1 MLAILL
7 GTLIGLSLGMIGGG
21 GSILTVPILV
31 FIMGQDAHMATATS
45 LAVVGATAAV
55 GALPHWRAGR
65 VRFRTAVPFGIAG
78 ILGAFAGAWANQLLA
93 DWIILVLFGLLMLTV
108 AARMFASPKLPAS
121 LTRGRAIRDDWRPM
135 VATGLGVGVMT
146 GFFGVGGGFLIVPA
160 LVLILG
166 LNMRTAVGT
175 SLIVIAINSASGLA
189 AHLRYGSLDLS
200 LVALFTAG
208 GAIGALVGA
217 ILAGKLNEQRLQ
229 RGFAGFVALL
239 GIWMVIGNLPLLG
252 LGA

>member
-45 LAVVGATAAV
+45 LAIVGATSAV
-55 GALPHWRAGR
+55 GSVPHWRAGR
-65 VRFRTAVPFGIAG
+65 VRFRTAIPFGISG
-78 ILGAFAGAWANQLLA
+78 ILGAFAGAWANQLLP
-93 DWIILVLFGLLMLTV
+93 DKVILVLFGVLMLVV
-108 AARMFASPKLPAS
+108 AARMFLSPKIPAS
-121 LTRGRAIRDDWRPM
+121 ISRSRAIRDDWIPM
-135 VATGLGVGVMT
+135 IVTGLGVGVMT

-175 SLIVIAINSASGLA
+175 SLVVIAINSASGLA
-189 AHLRYGSLDLS
+189 AHLRYGTLDLTMA
-200 LVALFTAG
+200 ALFTVG
-208 GAIGALVGA
+208 GAIGAILGA
-217 ILAGKLNEQRLQ
+217 SLAGKLDEQRLQ
-229 RGFAGFVALL
+229 RGFAMFVAVL
-239 GIWMVIGNLPLLG
+239 GVWMVVGNLPIHQLV
-252 LGA
+252 A

>member
-45 LAVVGATAAV
+45 LAVVGATSAV

-65 VRFRTAVPFGIAG
+65 VRFRTAIPFGIFG
-78 ILGAFAGAWANQLLA
+78 IVGAFAGAWVNQLLPS
-93 DWIILVLFGLLMLTV
+93 DLILILFGVLMLTV
-108 AARMFASPKLPAS
+108 AARMFLSPKIPAS
-121 LTRGRAIRDDWRPM
+121 ISRSHAIRDDWKPM
-135 VATGLGVGVMT
+135 IVTGLGVGVMT

-175 SLIVIAINSASGLA
+175 SLVVIAINSASGLA
-189 AHLRYGSLDLS
+189 AHLRYGSLDL
-200 LVALFTAG
+200 AMAGLFTIG

-217 ILAGKLNEQRLQ
+217 SLAGKLDEQRLQ
-229 RGFAGFVALL
+229 RGFATFVALL
-239 GIWMVIGNLPLLG
+239 GIWMVIGNLPLG
-252 LGA
+252 QIVA